1 MHDVGFLHRDIKPD
15 NILIKN
21 KVMQRILDNDDQITS
36 ELDVCLAD
44 LGFAIDFKV
53 PTDDIFKFE
62 GDTCGTGG
70 YIDPVI
76 LSRTQNFSP

>member
-53 PTDDIFKFE
+53 RSEERRVGKE
-62 GDTCGTGG
+62 C
-70 YIDPVI
+70 
-76 LSRTQNFSP
+76 LRL

>member
-44 LGFAIDFKV
+44 LGFAINFKV
-53 PTDDIFKFE
+53 STDDIFKFE